1 MSAPIRVSDWIGE
14 YCLALA
20 HRWNPERLVV
30 ILTAYFDE
38 SGTHGDSPVTV
49 MAGVMANATQW
60 SRFQT
65 EFSALKA
72 KYNFRVLH
80 AKKFKRRAGDF
91 KGRNV
96 LDQLALLTDLAKL
109 SEGPIFRECVTFTL
123 DNAEYEALLKGGEKP
138 RRLRIPSRYGLC
150 FRNCLLHFILHTV
163 KHSDDFISA
172 PKLHFVL
179 ESGHRNWAEVR
190 DIFKEV
196 KEEIKS
202 ITASIDL
209 LGDITFADKN
219 SCDPLMMADFLAH
232 YAWLMA
238 SGQMGP
244 APTAQPYLEPDTTV
258 LPEGESGVTHMRFE
272 PGGMATLKSALIEKL
287 QTKKASAKPPSS
299 GEQSS

>member
-1 MSAPIRVSDWIGE
+1 MNTLIRASDWIGE

-20 HRWNPERLVV
+20 HRWDPERLVV
-30 ILTAYFDE
+30 ILTAYLDE
-38 SGTHGDSPVTV
+38 SGTHGDSPVTI
-49 MAGVMANATQW
+49 MAGVLANATQW
-60 SRFQT
+60 AHFQT

-72 KYNFRVLH
+72 KHNFRVLH

-96 LDQLALLTDLAKL
+96 FDQVALLDDLAKL
-109 SEGPIFRECVTFTL
+109 SEGRTFRECVTFTL

-163 KHSDDFISA
+163 NSDDLFSA

-179 ESGHRNWAEVR
+179 ESGHRNWSEVR

-202 ITASIDL
+202 VTGGLDL
-209 LGDITFADKN
+209 LGDVTFADKN
-219 SCDPLMMADFLAH
+219 CCDPLMMADFLAH
-232 YAWLMA
+232 YAWLIA
-238 SGQMGP
+238 SGELGP
-244 APTAQPYLEPDTTV
+244 APAARPYLQPDQTV
-258 LPEGESGVTHMRFE
+258 LPEGESGVTHIRFE
-272 PGGMATLKSALIEKL
+272 PGGMADLKSALIEKL
-287 QTKKASAKPPSS
+287 QTRRTSAKPAPS